1 MMQPLLI
8 ERILD
13 ALDFNKVTVNSKPT
27 PSTYILHKD
36 ENREA
41 RKDRQNY
48 RSLIGILNYLTNT
61 ARLDISM
68 ALHQCTRFSND
79 PKLTYEKAVK
89 RIVKYLKGTKDIGI
103 KVRVNAILGFNA
115 CVDTDFAS
123 RWNKLEPDDISTLFS
138 RTGFI
143 TYFFRFLLTWHS
155 KL

>member
-48 RSLIGILNYLTNT
+48 RSLIGILNYLANT
-61 ARLDISM
+61 TRPDISM
-68 ALHQCTRFSND
+68 VVHQCARFLND
-79 PKLTYEKAVK
+79 PKLSHEKAVK
-89 RIVKYLKGTKDIGI
+89 RIIKYFIGIKNIGI
-103 KVRVNAILGFNA
+103 KVRVNAVLGFNA
-115 CVDTDFAS
+115 YVDTAFTS
-123 RWNKLEPDDISTLFS
+123 GQNKLDLDDISTLFS

-143 TYFFRFLLTWHS
+143 TYFFGFLLT
-155 KL
+155 